1 MSLDRFSQGPGSTRL
16 GYAELGSQ
24 CLSLSGGGGGGLGPV
39 CHLTCHRGRHPAWPW
54 ALRGCVSERLRQLSS
69 QPALHLKCAKGVTAA
84 VLCRACLPAMYSH
97 PTRFCV
103 QSLSRGGCQTRWHWL
118 VNCDHGDSLRV
129 STSAPH
135 REPASCVRACITG
148 CLLEGRTPPARV
160 AMDLRRLQ
168 SRRSARRWGEPLP
181 PVPVAHVGW
190 VAAACTLCQ
199 TSQYGAPAQRRYSP
213 SVARG
218 GRGAGARQ
226 GTPALGCRRT
236 RRSWAPRGRN
246 G

>member
-69 QPALHLKCAKGVTAA
+69 QPALHLKCAKGVAA

-97 PTRFCV
+97 PTRRAC
-103 QSLSRGGCQTRWHWL
+103 G
-118 VNCDHGDSLRV
+118 
-129 STSAPH
+129 TSAPH

>member
-1 MSLDRFSQGPGSTRL
+1 MPKSQWRRWRRARP
-16 GYAELGSQ
+16 
-24 CLSLSGGGGGGLGPV
+24 CLPS
-39 CHLTCHRGRHPAWPW
+39 H
-54 ALRGCVSERLRQLSS
+54 LSS
-69 QPALHLKCAKGVTAA
+69 RPTPRLAVGLARLCERAAAAA
-84 VLCRACLPAMYSH
+84 VLSACSASEVCERRRCGAVPCMFACYVQ
-97 PTRFCV
+97 PPNTACV

-181 PVPVAHVGW
+181 PVPVAHAGW